1 MSFPLF
7 SNPDRYPKYSLS
19 YLVISLIFLVLSNFC
34 ISLEC
39 SHGKIVSSGMTVIM
53 RSQTK
58 RLKDISADSSI
69 VRSTDSTIIS
79 SNQSH
84 VSVASTSE
92 SVPIIVNDAIYGNN
106 SSSSSSSST
115 KLDHHSDISGT
126 SLVETSISK
135 IENLKPSF
143 ENIIFD
149 PGISSHNFQISNLVT
164 MEADCKDS
172 TKMEERPSSITD
184 MNMLFEALSSKFSSE
199 TDKITRNFQQV
210 VDEHDDFRLEVR
222 TELDELR
229 RLINTNC
236 VSQKSS
242 STSTSVPVVSTSS
255 IPQVSNR
262 SEPQPVST
270 LSATLASTNS
280 SQDLQTQ
287 MMLLMTE
294 SFSKL
299 STAFSEGKHETKS
312 EWPKFNGDAKRFRSW
327 YLGIMTQISLPP
339 WQEFYDSVTHDI
351 VSTMSNSSI
360 LALEGSAYKNF
371 VSRKHLRAN
380 GLLL

>member
-7 SNPDRYPKYSLS
+7 SNPDRYCKYSLS

-39 SHGKIVSSGMTVIM
+39 SHGNIVSSGMTVIT

-79 SNQSH
+79 SNQSR

-92 SVPIIVNDAIYGNN
+92 SVPIIVNDAIYGNI

-135 IENLKPSF
+135 IENLKSSF
-143 ENIIFD
+143 ETVIFD
-149 PGISSHNFQISNLVT
+149 PGISSHNFQISNFVT

-184 MNMLFEALSSKFSSE
+184 MNMLFEPLSSKFSSE

-229 RLINTNC
+229 CLINTNC

-242 STSTSVPVVSTSS
+242 STSTSVPVVSTST
-255 IPQVSNR
+255 IPHVSN
-262 SEPQPVST
+262 SSVPQPVST
-270 LSATLASTNS
+270 SSATLASTNF
-280 SQDLQTQ
+280 LRI
-287 MMLLMTE
+287 
-294 SFSKL
+294 F
-299 STAFSEGKHETKS
+299 
-312 EWPKFNGDAKRFRSW
+312 KRR
-327 YLGIMTQISLPP
+327 
-339 WQEFYDSVTHDI
+339 
-351 VSTMSNSSI
+351 
-360 LALEGSAYKNF
+360 
-371 VSRKHLRAN
+371 
-380 GLLL
+380 